1 MLTLPIDVVP
11 PLQFSGHETFPLRQL
26 WLRKAFDVLSSS
38 EESASRSVFADE
50 DAIARFGVG
59 KNMVAAIKHWSLATE
74 FMEETPAGTYRPTA
88 LANSIFDEP
97 GFDPYSEHVTTPWLI
112 HWKLAGVAP
121 RSTTYWWVFNCVV
134 QQSFDKDSIV
144 TSLRQY
150 CSERQYRVSNSTLV
164 RDVDVCVSSYVPRTG
179 NGSKEEAAEPLL
191 GELSLISPQVGP
203 RGIFVF
209 KRGPKRTLSPYL
221 FTYSLIEF
229 WRRRSPDTSVL
240 SFDRIAHDYG
250 SPGRVFKLDENSVG
264 ELVVT
269 LDSLTHGLLGWSDS
283 AGVRQ
288 VHRTGSISGNRIL
301 EQMLRKA
308 YE

>member
-121 RSTTYWWVFNCVV
+121 RSTTYWWVF
-134 QQSFDKDSIV
+134 IPP
-144 TSLRQY
+144 R
-150 CSERQYRVSNSTLV
+150 
-164 RDVDVCVSSYVPRTG
+164 RTG
-179 NGSKEEAAEPLL
+179 GVRKQLLSGGSA
-191 GELSLISPQVGP
+191 
-203 RGIFVF
+203 
-209 KRGPKRTLSPYL
+209 
-221 FTYSLIEF
+221 
-229 WRRRSPDTSVL
+229 
-240 SFDRIAHDYG
+240 FDRRDHRIGHN
-250 SPGRVFKLDENSVG
+250 FLD
-264 ELVVT
+264 
-269 LDSLTHGLLGWSDS
+269 DD
-283 AGVRQ
+283 
-288 VHRTGSISGNRIL
+288 
-301 EQMLRKA
+301 EQPA
-308 YE
+308 